1 MSKTSEKAGSGQP
14 SVPILPQ
21 IGFSKWAQIAP
32 FLPIGRE
39 TWRKLV
45 IAGRAPQPLRLSKTC
60 VAYPNAEVHRWL
72 ADPVGY
78 AAASEPQQAA

>member
-1 MSKTSEKAGSGQP
+1 MSKTSEKADAGRP
-14 SVPILPQ
+14 AEPVLPR
-21 IGFSKWAQIAP
+21 IGYSKWAQIAP

-45 IAGRAPQPLRLSKTC
+45 HAGRAPQPLRMSKTC

-72 ADPVGY
+72 EDPVGY
-78 AAASEPQQAA
+78 TVLAAEPEAA